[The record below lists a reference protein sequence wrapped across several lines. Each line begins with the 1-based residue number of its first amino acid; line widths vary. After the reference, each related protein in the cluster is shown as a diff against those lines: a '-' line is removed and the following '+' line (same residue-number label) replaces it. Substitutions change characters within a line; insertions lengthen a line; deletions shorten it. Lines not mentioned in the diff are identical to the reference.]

1 MLNFTVTSKGRQF
14 DRLALMYLNDT
25 EVFRTSTAEPTLNG
39 IVWTYSK
46 DMSALMPLFKE
57 PQKVIFSLDNNV
69 DDTYTGS
76 YNATLSA
83 TYFSEDDVPAP
94 ADMIMPVSARNSSQD
109 APSAF
114 RVPMDT
120 ALNNLTF
127 PRNVKKAIFTMSSCG
142 QADEEFWWSNVPS
155 STTGTFGNASLLGF
169 SPFRE
174 VQLLIDGQVAGVS
187 WPFPVIFTG
196 GVVPGFWRPI
206 AGIDAFD
213 LKEDEIDI
221 SPWIPLLADGKQ
233 HAFEMRVVGIDD
245 DGLGRATLSKA
256 VGDNW
261 VVTGKVFL
269 WLDEKGNTTTG
280 TMSVNSVPDPELHVV
295 SQATA
300 FNNGTNSTLSYSVL
314 AQRNLWITAKIRD
327 SDGEREVTWRQSLS
341 YSNSGNTTEIG
352 NTQVTSQMTSGA
364 ERSSSGYARRFSYPL
379 WTVNSFTD
387 DSATGG
393 NMTISGKI
401 DRSRDEEVSGR
412 GALNIPLDSLAP
424 TKDSNKSP
432 TYSSFAIRNRQN
444 ATAFLSQNMAKN
456 LSTSDG
462 ETQQVY
468 FLNGLGDDNMQDS
481 SQTVLDAG
489 RGGTELYK
497 RNVIAKNAVILND
510 EQTPGGGKEGFIAN
524 DAVSSNAGLQVYA
537 FGSIQDML
545 ERGPLPGGRRRNKR
559 MR

>member
-1 MLNFTVTSKGRQF
+1 MNFTVTSKGRQF

-25 EVFRTSTAEPTLNG
+25 EVFRTSTAEPSLDG
-39 IVWTYSK
+39 IIWTYTK
-46 DMSALMPLFKE
+46 DMSALAPLFKE
-57 PQKVIFSLDNNV
+57 PQKLIFQLDNNV

-76 YNATLSA
+76 YNTTLSA
-83 TYFSEDDVPAP
+83 TYFKEDDAPAP
-94 ADMIMPVSARNSSQD
+94 ADVIMPISARMSDQD

-127 PRNVKKAIFTMSSCG
+127 PKNIKKAIFTISACG

-155 STTGTFGNASLLGF
+155 STTGTFFNSTLLGF

-174 VQLLIDGQVAGVS
+174 VQLLIDGQMAGVS

-196 GVVPGFWRPI
+196 GVVPGFWRPL

-213 LKEDEIDI
+213 LKEDEVDI

-245 DGLGRATLSKA
+245 DGLGGAALSKS

-261 VVTGKVFL
+261 VVTGKIFL
-269 WLDEKGNTTTG
+269 WLDEKSNATTG
-280 TMSVNSVPDPELHVV
+280 SMSVNNVPDPELHVV
-295 SQATA
+295 SHAGT
-300 FNNGTNSTLSYSVL
+300 FNNGTNNTLSYSVL

-327 SDGEREVTWRQSLS
+327 SDGERDVTWRQSLS
-341 YSNSGNTTEIG
+341 YSNTGNTTEIG

-393 NMTISGKI
+393 NMTLNGKI
-401 DRSRDEEVSGR
+401 ERSRDEEVSGR
-412 GALNIPLDSLAP
+412 GALSIPIDSLAP
-424 TKDSNKSP
+424 AQDSKKPP
-432 TYSSFAIRNRQN
+432 TYASYAIRNRQN
-444 ATAFLSQNMAKN
+444 ATAVLVQNMAKN
-456 LSTSDG
+456 ISTSTG

-468 FLNGLGDDNMQDS
+468 FLNGLGNDNMQDS
-481 SQTVLDAG
+481 TQAVLDGG

-497 RNVIAKNAVILND
+497 RNVIAKNSKIVND
-510 EQTPGGGKEGFIAN
+510 EQSPGRGEEGFIAN
-524 DAVSSNAGLQVYA
+524 NAVSSNAGPSQLYA
-537 FGSIQDML
+537 FGTIQDML
-545 ERGPLPGGRRRNKR
+545 GRGPLARGPTKRRR
-559 MR
+559 